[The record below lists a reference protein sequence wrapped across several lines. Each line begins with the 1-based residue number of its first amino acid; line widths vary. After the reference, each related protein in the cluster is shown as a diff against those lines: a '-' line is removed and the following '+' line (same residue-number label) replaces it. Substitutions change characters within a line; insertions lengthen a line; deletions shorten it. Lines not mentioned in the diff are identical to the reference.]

1 MLYTLGSSLPIPD
14 PCEVYLKHPE
24 NNEGLGDQSTT
35 RIIMAIL
42 QVSINYV
49 CTSLST
55 QFPLS
60 DFLGAAG
67 TRNCL
72 IIIFYSIIGQY
83 VA

>member
-49 CTSLST
+49 HPSLPNSLYQT
-55 QFPLS
+55 FSERPEHIT
-60 DFLGAAG
+60 A
-67 TRNCL
+67 
-72 IIIFYSIIGQY
+72 
-83 VA
+83 